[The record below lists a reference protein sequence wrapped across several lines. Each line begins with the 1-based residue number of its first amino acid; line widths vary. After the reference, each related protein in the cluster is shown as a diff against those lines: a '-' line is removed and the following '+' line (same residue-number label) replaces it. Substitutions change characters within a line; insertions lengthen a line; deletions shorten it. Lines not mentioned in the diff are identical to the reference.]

1 MSTQRFF
8 DRPFVWPALLL
19 SLALFVGLALV
30 GWGIGSRSQTSTI
43 SSSGSASQM
52 VRADTAKWTID
63 VRRTVFYNGI
73 AGAYTQIAKDAA
85 VVEDFFDSKNLASS
99 SVVLSTIYTDQNYS
113 NQGTP
118 ADYNVHQTITVQ
130 TTDVDT
136 IDALSRNLSDINAR
150 VGAGTVVSARPPEY
164 YVSTLPELRVALIG
178 QAVADAKARAI
189 QIAKSGG
196 SSVGALQSASSG
208 VVQVLAPNSINVED
222 YGSYDTSTIEKQV
235 MLTARATFS
244 VK

>member
-1 MSTQRFF
+1 MPTTRFF
-8 DRPFVWPALLL
+8 DRPFIWPALLL

-30 GWGIGSRSQTSTI
+30 GWGIGARSQSSTI
-43 SSSGSASQM
+43 SSTGSASQM

-63 VRRTVFYNGI
+63 VRRTVVESGI
-73 AGAYTQIAKDAA
+73 AGAYAQIARDAA
-85 VVEDFFDSKNLASS
+85 VVEDFFEAKKLASS

-118 ADYNVHQTITVQ
+118 VDYNVHQTITVQ
-130 TTDVDT
+130 TNDVDT

-150 VGAGTVVSARPPEY
+150 VGAGTIVSARPPEY
-164 YVSTLPELRVALIG
+164 YVSTLPDLRIALIG
-178 QAVADAKARAI
+178 RAIEDAKARAV

-222 YGSYDTSTIEKQV
+222 YGSYDTSTIDKQV
-235 MLTARATFS
+235 MLTARATFE

>member
-1 MSTQRFF
+1 MPTQHFF

-19 SLALFVGLALV
+19 STALFLGLAWI
-30 GWGIGSRSQTSTI
+30 GWGIGSRNESSTI
-43 SSSGSASQM
+43 SSTGSASQM

-63 VRRTVFYNGI
+63 VRRTVLEDNI
-73 AGAYTQIAKDAA
+73 PAAYTQIARDAA
-85 VVEDFFDSKNLASS
+85 MVEEFFKSKKLASS

-113 NQGTP
+113 NQGGPT
-118 ADYNVHQTITVQ
+118 DYNVHQTITVQ
-130 TTDVDT
+130 TSDVDT
-136 IDALSRNLSDINAR
+136 IDTLSRGLSDINAR
-150 VGAGTVVSARPPEY
+150 VGAGSIVSARPPEY
-164 YVSTLPELRVALIG
+164 YVSTLPQLRIALIG
-178 QAVADAKARAI
+178 QAIADAKARAV

-222 YGSYDTSTIEKQV
+222 YGSYDTSTVDKQV
-235 MLTARATFS
+235 MLTARVTFE